1 MNEYWNI
8 NEILLLKK
16 FLKKK
21 QGSQTIDLYEL
32 SKLTGKKINVISSKL
47 SEIKHTIKKD
57 DLEMANYIISIILT
71 KYHLSKEEML
81 SKSRLTYIIKT
92 RQFIAYFLS
101 KYTSYSQSEIGFFLK
116 KDRITISKGIETR
129 QCLIDTDRIIFIEY
143 TELDKIF
150 SEKNLK
156 ILSKFTDNK
165 KSIDNIDNKKI
176 EFKKSLNDV
185 NLKIMFNEIISY
197 YNGRLRGL
205 S

>member
-1 MNEYWNI
+1 MVRQKNLI
-8 NEILLLKK
+8 NL
-16 FLKKK
+16 
-21 QGSQTIDLYEL
+21 
-32 SKLTGKKINVISSKL
+32 
-47 SEIKHTIKKD
+47 
-57 DLEMANYIISIILT
+57 ILT

-176 EFKKSLNDV
+176 EFIEDEKS
-185 NLKIMFNEIISY
+185 
-197 YNGRLRGL
+197 
-205 S
+205 